1 VSYSVRMK
9 KKAENT
15 ATQTW
20 RPTNEDLKLMAE
32 LKGKLGIV
40 NTSDLL
46 RMSLRKLAEAEGLQS
61 R

>member
-1 VSYSVRMK
+1 MK
-9 KKAENT
+9 K
-15 ATQTW
+15 QTW